1 MVAGQT
7 GTGSVSGPALTAW
20 NGVWR
25 RPIARLGCVTAPD
38 NRTVRLDTVQT
49 NSRRPSWTVG
59 DRSPGS
65 VGATSATPC
74 HPPIRWEPAR
84 PVPATGPP
92 ATPVCRGTRW
102 GRQYGSVVGR
112 GGGGSTGLSW
122 EAGGW
127 QDGSVVGGGGA
138 TVRVCRG
145 TRWGGRKWSVA
156 TAQTQLGAAVNF
168 FMAGACLAADPA
180 ALRAVRPPPHRR
192 LRSAGPSPH
201 TWPRRRHP
209 PVDNWASRN

>member
-1 MVAGQT
+1 MGGTIRASRVVAGQT

-59 DRSPGS
+59 DHSPGS

-84 PVPATGPP
+84 PVPATGTP

-102 GRQYGSVVGR
+102 GRQYGSVVG
-112 GGGGSTGLSW
+112 GGGVAGRVCCGRRWGDSTGLSW
-122 EAGGW
+122 DAVGRQE
-127 QDGSVVGGGGA
+127 VVGCHGANSAGSGRKLFHGRGVPSGRSGGA
-138 TVRVCRG
+138 ARG
-145 TRWGGRKWSVA
+145 APSPTPPPPERRPEPPHLA
-156 TAQTQLGAAVNF
+156 AAQT
-168 FMAGACLAADPA
+168 
-180 ALRAVRPPPHRR
+180 
-192 LRSAGPSPH
+192 S
-201 TWPRRRHP
+201 
-209 PVDNWASRN
+209 ASR